1 MWEPT
6 SATRDQTCISCIGR
20 QILDHWTNR
29 KVLILPNVLID
40 MEAFHPFF
48 FISGMEWWRSLL
60 AYGAQAV
67 FPFEYSM
74 GHFSG
79 ILEGELDSCV
89 YIIFPRSHIDFKCPS
104 LAQQLILWFE
114 VRKQFC
120 TFFGSTGMPEWL
132 GEGFSS
138 APDLKIP
145 FTEWQ
150 GPCF

>member
-1 MWEPT
+1 MVGLGSGERV
-6 SATRDQTCISCIGR
+6 ATWKHLQFALLGR
-20 QILDHWTNR
+20 EGQLYSYPR
-29 KVLILPNVLID
+29 VVVGGASLVALPEMQKTQVW
-40 MEAFHPFF
+40 
-48 FISGMEWWRSLL
+48 SRWGRSP
-60 AYGAQAV
+60 GEGNGGI

-120 TFFGSTGMPEWL
+120 TFFGSTGMPE
-132 GEGFSS
+132 
-138 APDLKIP
+138 
-145 FTEWQ
+145 
-150 GPCF
+150 